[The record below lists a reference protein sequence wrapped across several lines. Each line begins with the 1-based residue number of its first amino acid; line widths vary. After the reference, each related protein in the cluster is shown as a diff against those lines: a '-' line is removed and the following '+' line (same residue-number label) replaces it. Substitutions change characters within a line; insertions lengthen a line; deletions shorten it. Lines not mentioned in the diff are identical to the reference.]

1 MPSLYELTGQYEA
14 VRELLY
20 EDDVDEQVI
29 RDTLESID
37 AEIEDKADN
46 YAKIIL
52 EMKADIE
59 AMRQEEI
66 RLQVRRKAREN
77 RMETL
82 RGILEENMRAIDKK
96 KFKTALFS
104 FNIQANGGLQPLE
117 VSPDVTDIPMRFLI
131 QQDPVP
137 DNKKIREYL
146 ENHEVDWARLLPRGE
161 SLRIR

>member
-82 RGILEENMRAIDKK
+82 KGILEENMRAIDKK

-131 QQDPVP
+131 HQDPVP